1 MVSFSSQCPI
11 AQLQLFPAMLKDI
24 ANSKIWGSFNNI
36 RLPNGSQTSNHCMF
50 LLNYKYRSIYQH
62 SFLNLDHSTYQLVLS
77 SLEVRRVKPCISDSQ
92 ISLNIAINFL
102 QQHDVPFS
110 ILVSAT
116 LSNFLG
122 LIGRFHDI
130 FMFDMHLHYHLLQSL
145 KFYKYVE
152 LQKNKGIPI

>member
-1 MVSFSSQCPI
+1 MHNFSFSLPCSRILLI
-11 AQLQLFPAMLKDI
+11 AKT
-24 ANSKIWGSFNNI
+24 WGSFNNI

-50 LLNYKYRSIYQH
+50 LLNYKYRRSALL
-62 SFLNLDHSTYQLVLS
+62 FLNLDHSMYQLVLS

-92 ISLNIAINFL
+92 ISLNIAMNFL

-110 ILVSAT
+110 ILVSTT

-122 LIGRFHDI
+122 LIKSFYDI
-130 FMFDMHLHYHLLQSL
+130 FMFDMNLHYHLSSKSL

-152 LQKNKGIPI
+152 LEKNKGIPI